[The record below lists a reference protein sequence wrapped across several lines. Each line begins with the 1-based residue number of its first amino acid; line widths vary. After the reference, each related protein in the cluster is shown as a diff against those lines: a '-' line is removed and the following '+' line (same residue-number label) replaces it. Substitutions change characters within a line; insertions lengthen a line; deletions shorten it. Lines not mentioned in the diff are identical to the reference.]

1 MSDRVRTGDPF
12 DLFSRMMGGTEREPL
27 AGGQDWVPAV
37 DIREEQQ
44 GYVLVMDVP
53 GLAAEDLE
61 VDLHEGVLTVRGARS
76 EEETKQGEHY
86 IRVERRQG
94 KFARQFRVPPS
105 TRSEDL
111 NASVKDGVL
120 IIRVPKGGA
129 PEARRVPV
137 S

>member
-1 MSDRVRTGDPF
+1 MSERVRTGDPF
-12 DLFSRMMGGTEREPL
+12 DLFSRMMGASEREPL
-27 AGGQDWVPAV
+27 TSGQDWLPAV

-53 GLAAEDLE
+53 GLAAEDLD
-61 VDLHEGVLTVRGARS
+61 VDLHEGILTVRGARS

-105 TRSEDL
+105 TRPEDL
-111 NASVKDGVL
+111 RAGVKDGVL
-120 IIRVPKGGA
+120 TIHVPKGGA
-129 PEARRVPV
+129 PEARSVPV